1 MEKRDREFRDNI
13 NQWFEGTLST
23 IHTKFEQERK
33 EQNRDVLFLFRLLTV
48 KYRVRYP
55 LRGKSF
61 TIDADL
67 DNYLEN
73 KIIKALRR
81 YFLHIL
87 NLFIEQY

>member
-1 MEKRDREFRDNI
+1 MLEKRDRDFRDNV

-23 IHTKFEQERK
+23 IHNKFDQEKK
-33 EQNRDVLFLFRLLTV
+33 EKNRDVLFLFRLLTV

-61 TIDADL
+61 TIDPDL

-81 YFLHIL
+81 FLFGIYG
-87 NLFIEQY
+87 F